1 MAVPADDRG
10 VVQSSNRFG
19 SASDEDMNDI
29 LTDLN
34 AKNTER
40 GISNAT
46 GYLLWSGIFA
56 FDNIYKKSCK

>member
-34 AKNTER
+34 AKNTDKSTKFAVELEVRR
-40 GISNAT
+40 GHTQNQEIQI
-46 GYLLWSGIFA
+46 IF
-56 FDNIYKKSCK
+56 

>member
-19 SASDEDMNDI
+19 SASEEDMNDI

-34 AKNTER
+34 DKNTDK
-40 GISNAT
+40 T
-46 GYLLWSGIFA
+46 
-56 FDNIYKKSCK
+56 